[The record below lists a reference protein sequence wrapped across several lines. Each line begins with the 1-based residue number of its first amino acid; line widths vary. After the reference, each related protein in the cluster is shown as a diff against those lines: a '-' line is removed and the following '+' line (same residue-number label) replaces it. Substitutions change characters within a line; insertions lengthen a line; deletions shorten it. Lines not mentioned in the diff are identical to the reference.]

1 MLISKIL
8 NQAFPI
14 DVNYSMIMMCINFC
28 LSFLLIHESMVL
40 FEFTK
45 DSDLTNW
52 AVVDDGVMGGRSA
65 GNFSL
70 NHEGNATFYGSVSL
84 ENNGGFSSIRSSFSE
99 KNIDGRSK
107 ILIHLKGDGKKYQ
120 FRTKSDK
127 YDRHSYVYIFST
139 TGEWETISI
148 PLAKMEPR
156 FRGRRLD
163 MPNYPSKVLEE
174 IAILVSNKKA
184 EMFKLE
190 IDKITVR

>member
-1 MLISKIL
+1 
-8 NQAFPI
+8 
-14 DVNYSMIMMCINFC
+14 
-28 LSFLLIHESMVL
+28 MVL

-70 NHEGNATFYGSVSL
+70 NDEGNATFYGSV
-84 ENNGGFSSIRSSFSE
+84 
-99 KNIDGRSK
+99 
-107 ILIHLKGDGKKYQ
+107 
-120 FRTKSDK
+120 
-127 YDRHSYVYIFST
+127 IFST
-139 TGEWETISI
+139 TGEWETVSI

-163 MPNYPSKVLEE
+163 MPNYPAKVLEE